1 MLKVV
6 QPKTVLHLHFV
17 NRTKMAE
24 WRRQF
29 LFRSAV
35 HMESKSICF
44 SIFLKGILQVA
55 DFFFNLLD
63 VMLFL

>member
-1 MLKVV
+1 
-6 QPKTVLHLHFV
+6 
-17 NRTKMAE
+17 MAK

-35 HMESKSICF
+35 HMESKSICFF